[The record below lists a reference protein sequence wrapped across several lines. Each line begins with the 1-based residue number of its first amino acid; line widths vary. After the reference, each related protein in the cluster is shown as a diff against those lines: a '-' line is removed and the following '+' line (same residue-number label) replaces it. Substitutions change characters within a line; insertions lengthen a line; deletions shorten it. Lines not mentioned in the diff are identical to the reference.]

1 MSNEPQPSPPPTQF
15 GVFYPLGHV
24 VLALQSRE
32 DAERIRQLLIDG
44 GYDEREVIVWDSA
57 QVATGARELQ
67 QSASILAKLFGA
79 ELDAMHKHIE
89 LADAGYTFLAAYSP
103 SDLDTKRVMNGPAD
117 SGMPWRRSTN
127 AFPSRSSRPATA
139 VSPRPRA
146 GRGIERECTRKRQTD
161 V

>member
-44 GYDEREVIVWDSA
+44 GYDERDVTLASSS
-57 QVATGARELQ
+57 QVAAGARELLR
-67 QSASILAKLFGA
+67 SASVIAQIFGA

-89 LADAGYTFLAAYSP
+89 LADAGYTFLVAYCP
-103 SDLDTKRVMNGPAD
+103 SDLDTKRFMNVA
-117 SGMPWRRSTN
+117 
-127 AFPSRSSRPATA
+127 SRFRYALAQKYDRFS
-139 VSPRPRA
+139 
-146 GRGIERECTRKRQTD
+146 ITD
-161 V
+161 L

>member
-1 MSNEPQPSPPPTQF
+1 MRKMRNNPTSEGLSMSNEHQPSPPPTQF

-24 VLALQSRE
+24 VLALQSRD

-44 GYDEREVIVWDSA
+44 GYDERDVTLWESA

-79 ELDAMHKHIE
+79 DLDAMHKHIE

-103 SDLDTKRVMNGPAD
+103 SDLDTKRLMNVA
-117 SGMPWRRSTN
+117 RRYQ
-127 AFPSRSSRPATA
+127 
-139 VSPRPRA
+139 V
-146 GRGIERECTRKRQTD
+146 
-161 V
+161 

>member
-1 MSNEPQPSPPPTQF
+1 MDNTTSEGSSMSNEHQPPPVPTQF

-24 VLALQSRE
+24 VVALQSRD
-32 DAERIRQLLIDG
+32 DAERMRQLLLDG
-44 GYDEREVIVWDSA
+44 GYDERDVILWDSA

-103 SDLDTKRVMNGPAD
+103 SDLDTKRVMNVA
-117 SGMPWRRSTN
+117 RRFRY
-127 AFPSRSSRPATA
+127 ALAQKY
-139 VSPRPRA
+139 
-146 GRGIERECTRKRQTD
+146 ERFSITEF
-161 V
+161 